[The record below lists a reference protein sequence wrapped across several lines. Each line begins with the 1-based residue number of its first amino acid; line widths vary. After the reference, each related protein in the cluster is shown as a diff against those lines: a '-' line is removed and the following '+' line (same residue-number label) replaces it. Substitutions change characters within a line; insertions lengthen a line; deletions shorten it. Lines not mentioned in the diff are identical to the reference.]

1 MDGELCGHCA
11 GKIQDRINKID
22 GVNDAKVNFMTMRFT
37 LDADEA
43 RWDDIVA
50 VGASL
55 VVKAIASGRKVAECV
70 HQMLT
75 EEKD

>member
-1 MDGELCGHCA
+1 MKRAMKLDGELCGHCA

-50 VGASL
+50 AS
-55 VVKAIASGRKVAECV
+55 VRAFDDIEPSCKVI
-70 HQMLT
+70 T
-75 EEKD
+75 R

>member
-1 MDGELCGHCA
+1 MKRAMKLDGELCGHCA

-43 RWDDIVA
+43 RWDDVVA
-50 VGASL
+50 AS
-55 VVKAIASGRKVAECV
+55 VKAFDDIEPSCKVI
-70 HQMLT
+70 T
-75 EEKD
+75 R